1 MNQAISKSTLKR
13 LPVYLEYL
21 KSIDQSTCEF
31 ISATKLAQAL
41 SLGEVQVRKDL
52 GAVSGK
58 GRPKVGYLVIDLIE
72 SLESFLGFNDT
83 SDAIVVGCG
92 KLGRAILDYDGF
104 EDYGIHL
111 IAGFDLDSTMSFENN
126 EKILPIIKMNAL
138 VKRMNIKMGILC
150 VPKEEAQKVANEM
163 VAAGIL
169 AIMNF
174 APVHIDVP
182 THVKVENINIA
193 TAFAMLAQKIEL

>member
-1 MNQAISKSTLKR
+1 MKQAISKSTLKR
-13 LPVYLEYL
+13 LPTYLQYL
-21 KSIDQSTCEF
+21 KNLDQTEQEF
-31 ISATKLAQAL
+31 ISATKLACAL

-52 GAVSGK
+52 GSVSGK
-58 GRPKVGYLVIDLIE
+58 GRPKVGYSVKELIDQ
-72 SLESFLGFNDT
+72 LETFLGYRDT
-83 SDAIVVGCG
+83 SEAIVVGCG

-111 IAGFDLDSTMSFENN
+111 IAGFDLGSTMIVENN

-138 VKRMNIKMGILC
+138 IKRMNIRMGILC
-150 VPKEEAQKVANEM
+150 VPKDEAQKAANEM
-163 VAAGIL
+163 VAAGIK

-182 THVKVENINIA
+182 EYVKVENINMA
-193 TAFAMLAQKIEL
+193 TEFAMLAQKIEI